1 MTLSKIF
8 VVCVH
13 THNYHYDLE
22 NERKGELI
30 RIRSESL
37 FRPKYRA
44 LLRVGSKSHCRAVP
58 AVPCPIWCASN
69 LIFIDDVS
77 FKL

>member
-22 NERKGELI
+22 NERKGELT
-30 RIRSESL
+30 RTRSESL
-37 FRPKYRA
+37 LYFDT
-44 LLRVGSKSHCRAVP
+44 GSKPEVCGRSISAG
-58 AVPCPIWCASN
+58 SN
-69 LIFIDDVS
+69 LIKKKYF
-77 FKL
+77 LL